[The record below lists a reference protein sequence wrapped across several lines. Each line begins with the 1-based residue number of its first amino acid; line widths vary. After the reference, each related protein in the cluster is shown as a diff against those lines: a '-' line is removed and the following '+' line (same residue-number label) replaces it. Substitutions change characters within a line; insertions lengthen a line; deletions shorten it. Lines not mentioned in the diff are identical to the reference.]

1 MRSIDADARHSLLP
15 DDIELFGERLRDEF
29 QLTVSDWRTSTR
41 YFSAEDEV
49 QEEAE
54 EKEEVDEEQETDA
67 CAEDGDV
74 QRVTAEPI
82 EPLDES
88 NFIRSPSRHRK
99 TGEDAVVYQVAEK
112 FHHLDVL
119 RGLELYEL
127 KLRPD
132 IRMAERPAA
141 TPVAEN
147 ANDNDDDDNAAND
160 ETIVSTEFTV
170 PLDYDT
176 DALRAEL
183 TQFGAAPG
191 PINVTTKRLYMKR
204 LLRFKRDPQLVLN
217 RAKMAKKAGKC

>member
-49 QEEAE
+49 QEVAE
-54 EKEEVDEEQETDA
+54 EEVVDEEQETD
-67 CAEDGDV
+67 E
-74 QRVTAEPI
+74 RVTAEPI

-132 IRMAERPAA
+132 IRIAERPAA

-147 ANDNDDDDNAAND
+147 RIQSADANDDDDNAAND